1 MCQIDRQRHT
11 TNILRWSVESSRMP
25 EKCRRNFL
33 KDREA
38 KTLMDQATERV
49 KIGLERVLTPKSRV
63 ELVETEFAE
72 IFLTNGKPILVKVEN
87 DLFPTLVFSE
97 FFASA
102 PKVVVDMGAVPYVCK
117 GANIMRP
124 GIRRFEGEFAKG
136 DLVSVVDERH
146 GKPLAIGEIL
156 LDKSEAEGATQGVVI
171 RNVHFVGDR
180 IWNFLKE
187 LGVKA

>member
-1 MCQIDRQRHT
+1 M
-11 TNILRWSVESSRMP
+11 NAESSRMP
-25 EKCRRNFL
+25 EKYKRNYL

-38 KTLMDQATERV
+38 KILLDQATKRL
-49 KIGLERVLTPKSRV
+49 KISLERILTSKSKV

-72 IFLTNGKPILVKVEN
+72 IFLTDGKSILVKTEN

-102 PKVVVDMGAVPYVCK
+102 PRAVVDMGAVPYVCK
-117 GANIMRP
+117 GANVMRP

-136 DLVSVVDERH
+136 DLVLVVDERY
-146 GKPLAIGEIL
+146 GKPLAIGESL
-156 LDKSEAEGATQGVVI
+156 LDKSEAEGATQGIVMK
-171 RNVHFVGDR
+171 NVHFVGDR

-187 LGVKA
+187 LGAEA